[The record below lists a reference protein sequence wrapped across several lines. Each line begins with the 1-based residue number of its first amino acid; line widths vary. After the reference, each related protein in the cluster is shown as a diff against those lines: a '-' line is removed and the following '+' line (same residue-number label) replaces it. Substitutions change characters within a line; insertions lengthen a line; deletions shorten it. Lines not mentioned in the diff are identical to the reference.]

1 MENKPARG
9 WWSPDFY
16 CVDPSPEAIHLH
28 SLSRSVM
35 MLFLISD
42 VEGFVEKLSINGN
55 IKKIEKEGL
64 A

>member
-1 MENKPARG
+1 
-9 WWSPDFY
+9 
-16 CVDPSPEAIHLH
+16 
-28 SLSRSVM
+28 